1 MIEQTTLAVITL
13 DGGAELL
20 GEASIMELAGALS
33 GELIRP
39 GDEEYDEARRLW
51 NGMIDRRPALIARCR
66 STADVAACVNFAR
79 ERGLLT
85 AVRGG
90 GHNAA
95 GLASCDG
102 GLVIDLSAMRAVAV
116 DPTARVARA
125 QGGATWADLDA
136 ATQAHGLATP
146 GGAVSTTGIAG
157 LTLSGGIGMLRRK
170 HGLSCDNLVAVEIV
184 TADGQVRAA
193 SEAEHPELFWAI
205 RGGGGNFGVVTRL
218 DYRLHPVGPEIFHLM
233 VMYPQ
238 EQAATV
244 VPAWRDFM
252 ATAPDEL
259 SCNGLFMSV
268 PPAPIFP
275 AAAHG
280 RPVFAVAGIWSGA
293 IAAGIEALALLRRLG
308 EPLLDGSRVEPYVA
322 SQSGLD
328 ALFPAGALQYYWKSL
343 YLNELSAE
351 AVATLHAWS
360 ARRPSP
366 MTLVDLWHMGGA
378 AARVPAD
385 ATAFGDRS
393 APYWLVINT
402 TWANPADAEANITWA
417 RGLWEAMRPFSN
429 GAVYLNFP
437 GLQEEGEGMV
447 RASHG
452 RNYERLAAIKARYDG
467 GNLFRLN
474 QNIKPAQ

>member
-1 MIEQTTLAVITL
+1 
-13 DGGAELL
+13 
-20 GEASIMELAGALS
+20 
-33 GELIRP
+33 
-39 GDEEYDEARRLW
+39 
-51 NGMIDRRPALIARCR
+51 
-66 STADVAACVNFAR
+66 
-79 ERGLLT
+79 
-85 AVRGG
+85 
-90 GHNAA
+90 
-95 GLASCDG
+95 
-102 GLVIDLSAMRAVAV
+102 
-116 DPTARVARA
+116 
-125 QGGATWADLDA
+125 
-136 ATQAHGLATP
+136 
-146 GGAVSTTGIAG
+146 
-157 LTLSGGIGMLRRK
+157 
-170 HGLSCDNLVAVEIV
+170 
-184 TADGQVRAA
+184 
-193 SEAEHPELFWAI
+193 
-205 RGGGGNFGVVTRL
+205 
-218 DYRLHPVGPEIFHLM
+218 M

-402 TWANPADAEANITWA
+402 TWANPADAEANIAWA